1 MPLPRGL
8 RVVSNPPNP
17 WLSTAV
23 EYLPGGSC
31 DAEPGSE
38 AGAPVARV
46 VVIEDATRSILA
58 ENDSPDLG
66 FRWSLNPYRGCF
78 HACAYCY
85 ARPDH
90 QYLGLG
96 AGTDF
101 DRKLVV
107 KPRAAELLVETFER
121 PSWQGELVMFSGDT
135 DCYQPL
141 EASYELTRRCLEVCA
156 RYHNPCAL
164 ITKSPLVERDVDLLA
179 ALSRDVGLRVTVSIP
194 LWDVEH
200 ARALE
205 PFVATPQRRIRTI
218 ERLSAAGVTV
228 GVNIA
233 PLIPGLGE
241 DGMPAILRAARE
253 AGARY
258 AGFVFLRL
266 PGPVAGVFEERLRS
280 ALPLRAE
287 KVLARVR
294 EARKGKLHDARFG
307 TRLSGEGPY
316 ARTVRALFDAETKRL
331 GLDTDFPFRPAAPTF
346 RRPPRAPAAGDQLR
360 LF

>member
-1 MPLPRGL
+1 MALPRGL

-17 WLSTAV
+17 WLSTSV
-23 EYLPGGSC
+23 EYLP
-31 DAEPGSE
+31 DDPGSE
-38 AGAPVARV
+38 HGAPIARV
-46 VVIEDATRSILA
+46 QVIEDATRTILA

-85 ARPDH
+85 ARPQH
-90 QYLGLG
+90 EYLGLG

-107 KPRAAELLVETFER
+107 KPRAPELLVEAFER
-121 PSWQGELVMFSGDT
+121 PSWRGELVMFSGDT

-141 EASYELTRRCLEVCA
+141 EASYALTRRCLEVCA
-156 RYHNPCAL
+156 LYQNPCAV
-164 ITKSPLVERDVDLLA
+164 ITKSPLIERDVDLLS
-179 ALSRDVGLRVTVSIP
+179 ALARAVDLRVTVSIP

-218 ERLSAAGVTV
+218 ERLAAAGVRV
-228 GVNIA
+228 GVNVA
-233 PLIPGLGE
+233 PLIPGLGDE
-241 DGMPAILRAARE
+241 GMPQILRAARE
-253 AGARY
+253 AGATS

-266 PGPVAGVFEERLRS
+266 PGPVAGVFEERLRR

-287 KVLARVR
+287 KILTRVR
-294 EARKGKLHDARFG
+294 EARGGKLNDPRFA
-307 TRLSGEGPY
+307 TRMSGEGPY
-316 ARTVRALFDAETKRL
+316 ARATRSLFDAETKRL
-331 GLDTDFPFRPAAPTF
+331 GLATGFPVAPPRDTF
-346 RRPPRAPAAGDQLR
+346 RRPPRPGHQLR